1 MQNSFSSIS
10 VLDFE
15 KIREIGKGITAQEYY
30 DWIDFVLKNQHDF
43 QMPVKPR
50 MSQKDG
56 DYYAIMPSMY
66 EKDNIAIVKM
76 IGRHALKENEKRSV
90 MMSDMLLYEADTGIL
105 KVLMDGEYI
114 TTMRSGAIAAHSA
127 VLYGRKDASVIGLIG
142 LGNIMTACMDIYLE
156 LIGSKKVTLKLYKH
170 HDQEKR
176 LAERYKD
183 KKNIEFVFC
192 DTYEETIKGSDII
205 FSAVTRVTENFC
217 SDDCYAE
224 GCTVIPI
231 MTLGFQNCD
240 LFFDHV
246 FTDEIAQIRN
256 FKYFNEFKTVANTTD
271 VLNNRVSGRTNDK
284 ERILVYNYGLSILDM
299 YIAHKFYL
307 KSEGNDLKIP
317 YNYCKEKFFM

>member
-1 MQNSFSSIS
+1 MVSTIK

-15 KIREIGKGITAQEYY
+15 YIREIAKSITAQEYY
-30 DWIDFVLKNQHDF
+30 DWIDYVMRNQRDF

-56 DYYAIMPSMY
+56 DYYAIMPSLY

-90 MMSDMLLYEADTGIL
+90 MMSDLLLYEADTGVL
-105 KVLMDGEYI
+105 KALMDAEYL
-114 TTMRSGAIAAHSA
+114 TTMRSGAIAAYSA
-127 VLYGRKDASVIGLIG
+127 VLYGKKDASVIGLIG
-142 LGNIMTACMDIYLE
+142 LGNIMTACMDIYLG
-156 LIGSKKVTLKLYKH
+156 LLGDKQITLKLYKH
-170 HDQEKR
+170 NEQEIR

-183 KKNIEFVFC
+183 KTNIKFVFC
-192 DTYEETIKGSDII
+192 DTYEETIRNSEII

-217 SDDCYAE
+217 SDDCYME

-246 FTDEIAQIRN
+246 FTDEIEQIRN
-256 FKYFNEFKTVANTTD
+256 FKYFNEFKTIANTTD
-271 VLNNRVSGRTNDK
+271 VLNGRANGRTNDK

-299 YIAHKFYL
+299 YIAYKIYL
-307 KSEGNDLKIP
+307 KSEESGMKVP